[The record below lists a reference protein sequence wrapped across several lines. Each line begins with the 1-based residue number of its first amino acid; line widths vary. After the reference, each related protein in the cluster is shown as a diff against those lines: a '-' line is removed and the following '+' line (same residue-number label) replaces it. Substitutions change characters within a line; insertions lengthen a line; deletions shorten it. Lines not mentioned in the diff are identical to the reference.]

1 MTAAIIV
8 PCYNESASIIGVI
21 GHLTECCPGA
31 TVIVVNDCSTDDS
44 AAKVAAD
51 GRAVLLNMPINS
63 GIGATVQTGLMY
75 AARHGFDYAVKCD
88 GDGQHPA
95 DKIKNLLVVLDS
107 GEADMVIGS
116 RFLTAEGSKSTFC
129 RRFGIGFFAILN
141 SLITRCRITDNTSG
155 FRAYNRR
162 ALEFL
167 AAHYP
172 SFDYP
177 EPEEVI
183 LMWKNHFKI
192 CEIPT
197 PMRER
202 QGGVSSINLH
212 HSVYYMI
219 KVSFSIIIA
228 AVRPKV

>member
-1 MTAAIIV
+1 MTAIIV
-8 PCYNESASIIGVI
+8 PCYNESASILGVI
-21 GHLTECCPGA
+21 GRLKECCPDA
-31 TVIVVNDCSTDDS
+31 AVIVVNDCSSDDS
-44 AAKVAAD
+44 AQKVAAD

-63 GIGATVQTGLMY
+63 GIGATVQTGLQY
-75 AARHGFDYAVKCD
+75 AAVHGYDYAVKCD

-95 DKIKNLLVVLDS
+95 EKIGDLLSLLLTD
-107 GEADMVIGS
+107 EADMVIGS
-116 RFLTAEGSKSTFC
+116 RFLEHGGSKSTYC
-129 RRFGIGFFAILN
+129 RRFGIGFFGILN
-141 SLITRCRITDNTSG
+141 SLITRCRISDNTSG

-167 AAHYP
+167 ARYYP

-183 LMWKNHFKI
+183 LMWRNGFRI
-192 CEIPT
+192 REIST
-197 PMRER
+197 PMRDR
-202 QGGVSSINLH
+202 QGGVSSINFH
-212 HSVYYMI
+212 HSIYYMI